1 MLATMTHQ
9 QLTNVLAAL
18 TLHVNDRLTRRIEEV
33 AEHGAAAPMALVVIW
48 QHPGQTIEYL
58 RNVLT
63 LSHSGTV
70 RLVERLIEDGL
81 VVKRQGADNRSV
93 SLTCTAAGSRKSKGI
108 LKAREDVVSPLL
120 SRLDEQERGQLEHIL
135 RKLTWSG
142 IATKEEGVNTCR
154 LCNIDICF
162 NRGNCPVTVAR
173 LSNACAGSPGAAKRV
188 SNGGYDPADPDA
200 LLSTC

>member
-1 MLATMTHQ
+1 MLAPMTDEQ
-9 QLTNVLAAL
+9 IANVVAAL
-18 TLHVNDRLTRRIEEV
+18 TLHVHDRLTRRIEEV
-33 AEHGAAAPMALVVIW
+33 AEHGAAAPTALVVIW

-58 RNVLT
+58 RNVLH

-70 RLVERLIEDGL
+70 RLVDRLIDAGL

-93 SLTCTAAGSRKSKGI
+93 SLSCTGSGARKAKGI

-120 SRLDEQERGQLEHIL
+120 SRLDAQERGQLEHIL

-142 IATKEEGVNTCR
+142 IATKNDGVNTCR

-173 LSNACAGSPGAAKRV
+173 LSNACRGNLNVARKV
-188 SNGGYDPADPDA
+188 SNTGYDPADPDA
-200 LLSTC
+200 VLATC